1 MRGGGQDNIVPE
13 LCRIYSSASAR
24 WSQLEPGPL
33 LSLAAVLV
41 VLAWSLVLRYFQREE
56 EDTTSGAMEL
66 GQELSKPGPRRK
78 VRVRYDASSRCVE
91 AVDISASKRC
101 IRRFVITEK
110 VPTRAFSS
118 VHNSPS

>member
-13 LCRIYSSASAR
+13 LCVGSIPRPVLGGHS
-24 WSQLEPGPL
+24 WSLDPL

-56 EDTTSGAMEL
+56 EDTGTSGAMEL

-78 VRVRYDASSRCVE
+78 VRVICDATSRC
-91 AVDISASKRC
+91 VDISASK
-101 IRRFVITEK
+101 
-110 VPTRAFSS
+110 SS
-118 VHNSPS
+118 I

>member
-13 LCRIYSSASAR
+13 LCVGSIPRPVLGGPS
-24 WSQLEPGPL
+24 WSLDPI

-78 VRVRYDASSRCVE
+78 VRVICNATSRC
-91 AVDISASKRC
+91 VDISA
-101 IRRFVITEK
+101 
-110 VPTRAFSS
+110 
-118 VHNSPS
+118 